1 VSSKLAVAFPV
12 RIEASSRFEAS
23 NDFSIAVRQSFV
35 I

>member
-1 VSSKLAVAFPV
+1 VAFPV
-12 RIEASSRFEAS
+12 RIEANSRFDAS